1 MYKNILLILLISFL
15 YQTDKNIRLKVDR
28 DGAKKKFWIRPLSQE
43 STELSIPF
51 AEFNEQDLSLNNDA
65 LKLLATIDKP
75 VAVVTVCGPFR
86 SGKSYYLSRV
96 LGIKS
101 SFKSSPYQDP
111 CTKGMWMATNVLEC
125 DDFVV
130 ILMDTEGTS
139 SLEGQDRENKVTS
152 LMVLSTLLSSVLI
165 YNSKGPASQNSLN
178 EMRSAI
184 GSSYNLILLKLYIV
198 VSNTQI

>member
-1 MYKNILLILLISFL
+1 MYKNILLMSFL
-15 YQTDKNIRLKVDR
+15 YQTDNTVRLKVDR

-43 STELSIPF
+43 SAELSIPF
-51 AEFNEQDLSLNNDA
+51 AEFNEQDLSLNPDA
-65 LKLLATIDKP
+65 LKLLETIDKP
-75 VAVVTVCGPFR
+75 VAVLTVCGPFH

-101 SFKSSPYQDP
+101 SFKSSPYPCP

-139 SLEGQDRENKVTS
+139 SLERQDRENNVTS

-184 GSSYNLILLKLYIV
+184 GSSYNLILL
-198 VSNTQI
+198 